1 MGHGAFQGSNLGLVC
16 VALGFWDSKK
26 WLHGFGS
33 GAAGCLRVYR
43 GHVVVKSYIWLI
55 MADLRHSQAR
65 DIVRKDSMAE
75 YHAPSQHMRD
85 GHMPTDPT
93 SSKSAAQS

>member
-1 MGHGAFQGSNLGLVC
+1 MRGFRVLGLEEM
-16 VALGFWDSKK
+16 
-26 WLHGFGS
+26 
-33 GAAGCLRVYR
+33 AAW
-43 GHVVVKSYIWLI
+43 IWLRGCRLSEGLSGSCGGKVVHL
-55 MADLRHSQAR
+55 ADYGGSPTFSGLGQ
-65 DIVRKDSMAE
+65 IVRKDSMAE